1 MLAATSERAWVA
13 AMLQFEAA
21 LAAAAGELGL
31 IPKEAVEAIS
41 VKCGVDDYDIAQ
53 LGEEARRYANP
64 AAPLVEAL
72 RSKVDK
78 QAAQFVHL
86 GATSQDV
93 VDTAMML
100 IAQKGLVL
108 VLEDLD
114 RGAVAAARLAKE
126 HRSTLMPAR
135 TLMQQALPTSFGLRA
150 AGWLT
155 SIDEARA
162 EVERVRYKRVALQ
175 FGGAAG
181 TLASLTNR
189 GLELRARLA
198 ELLGLPDT
206 AIPWH
211 TSRARVVE
219 IGNVLGVASG
229 VAGKVALDIVL
240 MSQTEVGEVSER
252 AAEGKGGSS
261 TLPQKRNPVE
271 SVAILAAA
279 RGVNA
284 QVGLLQQA
292 MVQEHERAA
301 GAWQAEWPAL
311 SETFRLAG
319 GAVSRLADV
328 LSNLHVD
335 AARMRRNLDATG
347 GLVMAESVVTA
358 LSQKIGAVEARRL
371 VERLVKAGGPSG
383 KSFDQMLKDDREIA
397 GKLDGGALDAALDPR
412 NYLGASEQLID
423 RALESYNATKRKG
436 ND

>member
-53 LGEEARRYANP
+53 LGGEARRYANP

-108 VLEDLD
+108 VLEELD
-114 RGAVAAARLAKE
+114 RGAMAAARLADE

-219 IGNVLGVASG
+219 IGNALGVASG

>member
-114 RGAVAAARLAKE
+114 RAAVAAARLAEE
-126 HRSTLMPAR
+126 HRSTLMAAR

-219 IGNVLGVASG
+219 IGNALGVASG

>member
-219 IGNVLGVASG
+219 IGNALGVASG

-423 RALESYNATKRKG
+423 RALESYTATKRKG

>member
-1 MLAATSERAWVA
+1 MPSDLLFGPGTSTQAMLAATSERAWVA

-53 LGEEARRYANP
+53 LGGEARRYANP

-114 RGAVAAARLAKE
+114 RGAMAAARLADE

-219 IGNVLGVASG
+219 IGNALGVASG
-229 VAGKVALDIVL
+229 AGTLSAGAGAAASGVVAAAG
-240 MSQTEVGEVSER
+240 VGV
-252 AAEGKGGSS
+252 
-261 TLPQKRNPVE
+261 
-271 SVAILAAA
+271 A
-279 RGVNA
+279 RGVVA
-284 QVGLLQQA
+284 
-292 MVQEHERAA
+292 AA
-301 GAWQAEWPAL
+301 GRATWAESAGCA
-311 SETFRLAG
+311 LAG
-319 GAVSRLADV
+319 APLCFFGSYPGARDTIIDIILPSISGVRSMMPV
-328 LSNLHVD
+328 PLSC
-335 AARMRRNLDATG
+335 
-347 GLVMAESVVTA
+347 SVT
-358 LSQKIGAVEARRL
+358 
-371 VERLVKAGGPSG
+371 
-383 KSFDQMLKDDREIA
+383 
-397 GKLDGGALDAALDPR
+397 
-412 NYLGASEQLID
+412 
-423 RALESYNATKRKG
+423 
-436 ND
+436 